1 MNFGQNEL
9 WSEIQNEL
17 CFRDIHFKK
26 NIKIVIQLVENFQL
40 WKILTVKGKIVWT

>member
-1 MNFGQNEL
+1 MNFAF
-9 WSEIQNEL
+9 EI
-17 CFRDIHFKK
+17 FTSRK